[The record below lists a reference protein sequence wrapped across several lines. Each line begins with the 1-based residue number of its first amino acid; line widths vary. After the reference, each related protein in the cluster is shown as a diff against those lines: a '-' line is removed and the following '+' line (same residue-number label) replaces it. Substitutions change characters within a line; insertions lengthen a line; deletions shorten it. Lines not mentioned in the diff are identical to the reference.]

1 MSEELQNDIVEEVIE
16 TNETETIENPET
28 GSELATETETTE
40 QTQVSE
46 EEKKA
51 KAQAAFN
58 ANYGKM
64 KQAER
69 DRDAAMADAEQL
81 RQAQHQPPPNIGE
94 FPNEYDYDT
103 PEEFQ
108 DAKNSFIG
116 NVRANASY
124 ETQQK
129 AFQDQQAQALQAA
142 QLQQQQEITEKVQ
155 TFMQSAKTLG
165 VSDDEVSQYANAVIG
180 YGIRD
185 DFRIAL
191 LGHPDGVLMFKHL
204 SGNPQELA
212 QANSM
217 DLISLGSY
225 IDNTLK
231 AKAVALRPKTS
242 SAPPPAQTIN
252 GAGVDPDN
260 GKYKHLR
267 GVTYS

>member
-1 MSEELQNDIVEEVIE
+1 MSEELQNDIAPVEEVE
-16 TNETETIENPET
+16 TQEAVENSQDE
-28 GSELATETETTE
+28 SELATETETTE

-69 DRDAAMADAEQL
+69 DRDAARAETEQL

-103 PEEFQ
+103 SEEFQ
-108 DAKNSFIG
+108 DAKNLFIS
-116 NVRANASY
+116 NVRANASF
-124 ETQQK
+124 EAQQK
-129 AFQDQQAQALQAA
+129 AFQDQQAQAAQAA
-142 QLQQQQEITEKVQ
+142 QQQQQQEITQKVQ
-155 TFMQSAKTLG
+155 TFMQSAKTLD
-165 VSDDEVSQYANAVIG
+165 VSDSEVTQYASAVVG

-185 DFRIAL
+185 DLRIAL
-191 LGHPDGVLMFKHL
+191 VGHPEGVMMFKHL
-204 SGNPQELA
+204 SGNPQEV
-212 QANSM
+212 
-217 DLISLGSY
+217 DLLNRMNPYEAGTY
-225 IDNTLK
+225 IENTLK

-242 SAPPPAQTIN
+242 NAPSPAQTIN

-260 GKYKHLR
+260 GKYKHLK
-267 GVTYS
+267 GVKWG